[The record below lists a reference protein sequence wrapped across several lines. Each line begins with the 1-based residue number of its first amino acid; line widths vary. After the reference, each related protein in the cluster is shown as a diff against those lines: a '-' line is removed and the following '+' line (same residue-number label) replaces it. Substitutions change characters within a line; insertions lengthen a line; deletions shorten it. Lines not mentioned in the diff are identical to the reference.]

1 MHHTISKDLGSAE
14 GGSFIQTSLRW
25 HPSPIWVPPVRSGSW
40 AELGSTMAED
50 RPGANR
56 VSECCEALMAGRR
69 GFAWAP
75 QPLLNYLWSDQALQ
89 GSRAHRQSCLVG
101 LQRHHV
107 CWTNKTFLAW
117 RSVQGCACVPEAAIS
132 PRRWT
137 LWLGSLCASVF
148 SEWGPLDP
156 TGSGC
161 SFSGWTFGGYQ
172 PGLEAGRAISSEPA
186 KGAPL
191 GPLSLHP
198 PPYLPFQKHNLSVY
212 YQEIQT
218 L

>member
-1 MHHTISKDLGSAE
+1 MAAG
-14 GGSFIQTSLRW
+14 
-25 HPSPIWVPPVRSGSW
+25 PSW
-40 AELGSTMAED
+40 
-50 RPGANR
+50 
-56 VSECCEALMAGRR
+56 EAQWLRR
-69 GFAWAP
+69 GLEPIGFQSAVKPLRPLGVALHGHLD
-75 QPLLNYLWSDQALQ
+75 PLLNYLWSDQALQ
-89 GSRAHRQSCLVG
+89 GSRAHRQSCLGG

-107 CWTNKTFLAW
+107 CWANKAFLVW
-117 RSVQGCACVPEAAIS
+117 RSAQGCVCVPEAAIS
-132 PRRWT
+132 PRGWT

-148 SEWGPLDP
+148 SEWGLLDL
-156 TGSGC
+156 TGC

-191 GPLSLHP
+191 GSLSLHP